1 MRGKTVSKNPEK
13 KMATEPSQIVAK
25 VLTEALPYIR
35 TFQRKTMVV
44 KYGGNAMTEEHLKH
58 SFASDIALL
67 KLIGINPIVVHG
79 GGPQISKML
88 SELKI
93 DSEFVDGN
101 RVTDSKTMAVVEMV
115 LGGQVNKEIV
125 SLINRY
131 GGKAIGLTGKDGNL
145 LLAKKALFKNAS
157 GERTNEPLDLGQ
169 VGEITQVQTQVLT
182 SLIESNFIPVVAP
195 IAIGED
201 GSSYNVNADT
211 AAAKIAEF
219 LNASKLILLT
229 NVRGILDSNGET
241 IKKIDKKEA
250 SRLINSEV
258 INEGMIPKV
267 RGALEAIE
275 AGVDSVQIIDGS
287 EQHALLLELFTDDGI
302 GSQLT

>member
-1 MRGKTVSKNPEK
+1 MVSERSPV
-13 KMATEPSQIVAK
+13 VAK
-25 VLTEALPYIR
+25 VLTEALPYIQ
-35 TFQRKTMVV
+35 TFQGKTMVV

-88 SELKI
+88 TALKI
-93 DSEFVDGN
+93 NSEFVDGN
-101 RVTDSKTMAVVEMV
+101 RVTDPETMAVVEMV

-145 LLAKKALFKNAS
+145 LLAKKAMFTNAS
-157 GERTNEPLDLGQ
+157 GKRTDEPLDLGQ
-169 VGEITQVQTQVLT
+169 VGEITQVRTQVLT
-182 SLIESNFIPVVAP
+182 SLTESNFIPVVAP

-201 GSSYNVNADT
+201 GLSYNVNADT
-211 AAAKIAEF
+211 AASKIAEF

-241 IKKIDKKEA
+241 IKEIDKKEA
-250 SRLINSEV
+250 SRLIASNV

-267 RGALEAIE
+267 RGALEAID
-275 AGVDSVQIIDGS
+275 AGVGSVQIIDGS

>member
-1 MRGKTVSKNPEK
+1 
-13 KMATEPSQIVAK
+13 MATEPSPIVAK
-25 VLTEALPYIR
+25 VLTEALPYIQ
-35 TFQRKTMVV
+35 TFQGKTMVV

-88 SELKI
+88 SALNI

-145 LLAKKALFKNAS
+145 LLAKKAMFTNAS
-157 GERTNEPLDLGQ
+157 GKGTDESLDLGQ
-169 VGEITQVQTQVLT
+169 VGEITQVQTHVLT
-182 SLIESNFIPVVAP
+182 SLAESNFIPVVAP

-201 GSSYNVNADT
+201 GVSYNVNADT

-229 NVRGILDSNGET
+229 NVKGILDSNGET
-241 IKKIDKKEA
+241 IKEIDKKEA
-250 SRLINSEV
+250 SRLIASKI

-267 RGALEAIE
+267 RGAIEAIQ

-287 EQHALLLELFTDDGI
+287 ERHALLLELFTDNGI

>member
-1 MRGKTVSKNPEK
+1 MRRKTASKNPEK
-13 KMATEPSQIVAK
+13 KMVTEPSPIVAK

-44 KYGGNAMTEEHLKH
+44 KYGGNAMTEEHLKN

-229 NVRGILDSNGET
+229 NVKGILDSNGET
-241 IKKIDKKEA
+241 IKKIDKKEV

>member
-1 MRGKTVSKNPEK
+1 
-13 KMATEPSQIVAK
+13 
-25 VLTEALPYIR
+25 
-35 TFQRKTMVV
+35 
-44 KYGGNAMTEEHLKH
+44 
-58 SFASDIALL
+58 
-67 KLIGINPIVVHG
+67 
-79 GGPQISKML
+79 ML
-88 SELKI
+88 SALNI
-93 DSEFVDGN
+93 GSEFVDGN
-101 RVTDSKTMAVVEMV
+101 RVTHPETMDVVEMV

-145 LLAKKALFKNAS
+145 LLAKKAMFTNAS
-157 GERTNEPLDLGQ
+157 GKRTDEPLDLGQ

-182 SLIESNFIPVVAP
+182 SLTESNFIPVVAP

-201 GSSYNVNADT
+201 GLSYNVNADT
-211 AAAKIAEF
+211 AASKIAEF

-241 IKKIDKKEA
+241 IKEIDKKEA
-250 SRLINSEV
+250 SRLIASNV

-267 RGALEAIE
+267 KGALEAID
-275 AGVDSVQIIDGS
+275 AGVGSVQIIDGS

>member
-1 MRGKTVSKNPEK
+1 
-13 KMATEPSQIVAK
+13 
-25 VLTEALPYIR
+25 
-35 TFQRKTMVV
+35 MVV

-145 LLAKKALFKNAS
+145 LFAKKALFKNAS
-157 GERTNEPLDLGQ
+157 GERTDEPLDLGQ

-258 INEGMIPKV
+258 INKGMIPKV
-267 RGALEAIE
+267 RGALEALE

>member
-1 MRGKTVSKNPEK
+1 MVS
-13 KMATEPSQIVAK
+13 EPSPIVAK
-25 VLTEALPYIR
+25 VLTEALPYIQA
-35 TFQRKTMVV
+35 FQGKTMVV

-88 SELKI
+88 SALRI
-93 DSEFVDGN
+93 RSEFVDGN
-101 RVTDSKTMAVVEMV
+101 RVTDSATMAVVEMV

-131 GGKAIGLTGKDGNL
+131 GAKAIGLTGKDGNL
-145 LLAKKALFKNAS
+145 LSAKKAMFTNAS
-157 GERTNEPLDLGQ
+157 GEGTDEPVDLGQ

-182 SLIESNFIPVVAP
+182 SLAGSNFIPVVAP

-201 GSSYNVNADT
+201 GLSYNVNADT
-211 AAAKIAEF
+211 VAAKIAEF

-229 NVRGILDSNGET
+229 NVRGILDANGET
-241 IKKIDKKEA
+241 IKEIDKKEA
-250 SRLINSEV
+250 SRLIASKV

-275 AGVDSVQIIDGS
+275 AGVGSVQIIDGS